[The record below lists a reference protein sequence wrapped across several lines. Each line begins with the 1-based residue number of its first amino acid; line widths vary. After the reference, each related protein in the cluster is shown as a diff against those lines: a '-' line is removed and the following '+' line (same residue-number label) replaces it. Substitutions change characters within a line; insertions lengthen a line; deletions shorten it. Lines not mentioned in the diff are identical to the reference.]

1 MEFPVQFRTRFRKTA
16 HSNTTNDNKK
26 ILTIYQQIHSNF
38 KKYPINERMEAVHLF
53 IVSFQDGNSLAIKG
67 NSASESGVCCRLVSN
82 AATSPS
88 LPLSLS
94 LSLSEKRAPFINL
107 TIISSGYFRD
117 CLERQVVK

>member
-1 MEFPVQFRTRFRKTA
+1 
-16 HSNTTNDNKK
+16 
-26 ILTIYQQIHSNF
+26 
-38 KKYPINERMEAVHLF
+38 MEAVHLF

-94 LSLSEKRAPFINL
+94 LSLGKKSPIYQFNN
-107 TIISSGYFRD
+107 YFKWIFPR
-117 CLERQVVK
+117 LP